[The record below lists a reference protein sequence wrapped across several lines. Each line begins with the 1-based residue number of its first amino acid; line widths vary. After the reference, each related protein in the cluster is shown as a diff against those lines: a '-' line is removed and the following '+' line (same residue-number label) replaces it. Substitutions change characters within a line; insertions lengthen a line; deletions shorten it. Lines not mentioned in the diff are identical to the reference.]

1 MPKTTQPT
9 CRRQR
14 DNSNWGSVTPAPKP
28 LLPAPMAG
36 KKALRPTLTKRRGER
51 RAREEAAESGGALSH
66 PPLLAHCP
74 LHPPSAL
81 QPRRGCTSQDARPRP
96 CPHSRLGVHR
106 PRRPPTSYRIT
117 GPPRQPRCP
126 PSSAGEGKAHHP
138 ARGCRLPTRPHVNP
152 RAPPRLLARPGSGPQ
167 SAFPSGLLQPLPRIL
182 HTEKLLRISS
192 PQTKLP
198 NNSAAENVN
207 VLRLRNPGRLHPQL
221 GRAPLFK
228 EL

>member
-1 MPKTTQPT
+1 MTT
-9 CRRQR
+9 
-14 DNSNWGSVTPAPKP
+14 
-28 LLPAPMAG
+28 L
-36 KKALRPTLTKRRGER
+36 PTLFRRGR
-51 RAREEAAESGGALSH
+51 KG
-66 PPLLAHCP
+66 
-74 LHPPSAL
+74 
-81 QPRRGCTSQDARPRP
+81 T
-96 CPHSRLGVHR
+96 
-106 PRRPPTSYRIT
+106 
-117 GPPRQPRCP
+117 
-126 PSSAGEGKAHHP
+126 HP

>member
-28 LLPAPMAG
+28 LLPAPMGG
-36 KKALRPTLTKRRGER
+36 KKALRPTLTTRRGER

-117 GPPRQPRCP
+117 GPPRRPRCP
-126 PSSAGEGKAHHP
+126 PSSAG
-138 ARGCRLPTRPHVNP
+138 RGWRSTSLLWHSSSSPKQGCVPSPSPP
-152 RAPPRLLARPGSGPQ
+152 RALSL
-167 SAFPSGLLQPLPRIL
+167 GLGHRAGAQ
-182 HTEKLLRISS
+182 
-192 PQTKLP
+192 
-198 NNSAAENVN
+198 
-207 VLRLRNPGRLHPQL
+207 PGRAAWRRGPHTVDGEPV
-221 GRAPLFK
+221 A
-228 EL
+228 